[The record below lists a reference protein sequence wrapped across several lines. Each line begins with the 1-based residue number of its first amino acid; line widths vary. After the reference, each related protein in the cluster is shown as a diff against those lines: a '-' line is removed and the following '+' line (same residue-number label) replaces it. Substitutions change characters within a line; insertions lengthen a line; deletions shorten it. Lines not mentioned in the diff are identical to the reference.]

1 MAEAVWLARL
11 VIGCSRK
18 WFVCLRIVEFPFFF
32 LTAHYEDKVYVQ
44 FAAPAATTSIF
55 LVVKAP
61 RLGTASAAAFS
72 PFAFVAD
79 AES

>member
-1 MAEAVWLARL
+1 
-11 VIGCSRK
+11 VIACSRK
-18 WFVCLRIVEFPFFF
+18 WFVCLSIVEFPFFF
-32 LTAHYEDKVYVQ
+32 LTAYYEDKVYVQ
-44 FAAPAATTSIF
+44 FAAPTSTSIF

-61 RLGTASAAAFS
+61 RAAFA